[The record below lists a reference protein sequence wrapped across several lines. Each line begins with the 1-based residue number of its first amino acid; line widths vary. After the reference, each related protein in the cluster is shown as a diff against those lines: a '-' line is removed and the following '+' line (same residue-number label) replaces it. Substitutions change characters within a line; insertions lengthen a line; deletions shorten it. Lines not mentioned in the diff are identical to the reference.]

1 MTVRFTQT
9 LSVPITQDHADALEA
24 MVLETGKS
32 QTEVVRGLIE
42 SGRVPDPIEVTLL
55 AELLFIRRV
64 LLNGPTHAKAID
76 ETKHRDAKLILA
88 GKPLP
93 YGGTK

>member
-1 MTVRFTQT
+1 MALRFTRT
-9 LSVPITQDHADALEA
+9 LSVPITEEQADALDA
-24 MVLETGKS
+24 MALASGKP
-32 QTEVVRGLIE
+32 QTELVRTLIA
-42 SGRVPDPIEVTLL
+42 RALVPDPIEVTLL

-76 ETKHRDAKLILA
+76 ETKQRDAKLILA

-93 YGGTK
+93 YGATR